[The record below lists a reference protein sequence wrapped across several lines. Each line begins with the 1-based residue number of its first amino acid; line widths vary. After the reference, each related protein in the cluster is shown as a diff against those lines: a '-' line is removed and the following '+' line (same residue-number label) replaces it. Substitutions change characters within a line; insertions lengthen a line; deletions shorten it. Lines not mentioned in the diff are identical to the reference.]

1 MESAQTLPGQQPAKH
16 RAGQLQAQVLS
27 RQCVLYHTSCQQCKV
42 LDTESLTVL
51 AVLLSRLMA
60 ELSICFVQTECGED
74 EVYQTLVLGP
84 SIYLDSL
91 HEVDQS
97 TLRWMSSLRKTGA

>member
-1 MESAQTLPGQQPAKH
+1 
-16 RAGQLQAQVLS
+16 
-27 RQCVLYHTSCQQCKV
+27 
-42 LDTESLTVL
+42 
-51 AVLLSRLMA
+51 MA

-84 SIYLDSL
+84 SLYLDSL

-97 TLRWMSSLRKTGA
+97 TLRWMSSLRKTGAEYRI